1 MSVVP
6 YEEPVVRLNP
16 YLERLLSFV
25 HVLPPTAFTTI
36 VEECITLE
44 RSMFHPCIDKNMEDM
59 GIIRV
64 HLNPDAQFEELVE
77 HYKLLQFINASFFT
91 TIDYNDYHYIEYTQY
106 IENNIPMLTP
116 IDHYVEFIAP
126 PASLAVL
133 ANDAENIHTSSIQQ
147 DTARAIQILMRHS
160 LHNHSYMEGL
170 LISIRDVWFDSLTF
184 PPPYWALVLEEP
196 LCDEFQLDLL
206 ITSNFDTTYFD
217 LLQSIWAY
225 ACEQSLETKS
235 QIAIRLAEEVVDGEG
250 MCPQGKMSRLVNVLR
265 GFHPELDTIPAVSV
279 QEQLQSRMAIIS
291 AMPHAE
297 RASAATAVFAELS
310 ISEALQAEWMD
321 ALLEA

>member
-1 MSVVP
+1 
-6 YEEPVVRLNP
+6 
-16 YLERLLSFV
+16 
-25 HVLPPTAFTTI
+25 
-36 VEECITLE
+36 
-44 RSMFHPCIDKNMEDM
+44 
-59 GIIRV
+59 
-64 HLNPDAQFEELVE
+64 
-77 HYKLLQFINASFFT
+77 
-91 TIDYNDYHYIEYTQY
+91 
-106 IENNIPMLTP
+106 
-116 IDHYVEFIAP
+116 
-126 PASLAVL
+126 
-133 ANDAENIHTSSIQQ
+133 
-147 DTARAIQILMRHS
+147 MRHS

-225 ACEQSLETKS
+225 ACEQSLETRS
-235 QIAIRLAEEVVDGEG
+235 QIAIRLAEEVVEGEG